1 MNRVV
6 LEFDPYLNCVAGT
19 GYGAEVYN
27 SQVKGKLNFNEKAVI
42 EFPERIKTAS
52 SSFIG
57 GFLGALIEDIG
68 KEKYE
73 ENVCFSGHTTLVDK
87 FYTYLS

>member
-6 LEFDPYLNCVAGT
+6 LEFDPDLNCVAGT
-19 GYGAEVYN
+19 DYGVEVYKT
-27 SQVKGKLNFNEKAVI
+27 QVKGKLNFNEKAVI

-57 GFLGALIEDIG
+57 GFLGALIKDIG

-73 ENVCFSGHTTLVDK
+73 ENVCFSGYSTLTEK
-87 FYTYLS
+87 FYTYFE

>member
-1 MNRVV
+1 MNRIV
-6 LEFDPYLNCVAGT
+6 LEFDPDLNCVAGT
-19 GYGAEVYN
+19 EYGQEVYN

-52 SSFIG
+52 SSFVG
-57 GFLGALIEDIG
+57 GFLGALIDDIG

-73 ENVCFSGHTTLVDK
+73 ENVCFSGYNTLTEK
-87 FYTYLS
+87 FYTYFE